1 MFENPEKLFIIF
13 VIALLIFGP
22 SKLAGMGATIGRTIR
37 EFRNAVRGAQETFS
51 MTEDSYEPTDGPATL
66 PDPGPQSGVTLG
78 GGATSGETGSV
89 DSWTREEGTVAVLE
103 SSGGARE
110 GPDDLSSLVSEPTAH
125 DLRESFK
132 RVASGSG

>member
-51 MTEDSYEPTDGPATL
+51 MSEDQYGTPGESISLPEPVAPVGVS
-66 PDPGPQSGVTLG
+66 PGIGTPVSSGQENGEASSGSAARVVG
-78 GGATSGETGSV
+78 GGEI
-89 DSWTREEGTVAVLE
+89 DEI
-103 SSGGARE
+103 
-110 GPDDLSSLVSEPTAH
+110 SSLVSEPTAQA
-125 DLRESFK
+125 LRENLAK
-132 RVASGSG
+132 AR

>member
-1 MFENPEKLFIIF
+1 MRMFENPEKLFIIF

-51 MTEDSYEPTDGPATL
+51 MTEDSYEPTDGPAAL
-66 PDPGPQSGVTLG
+66 PDPGPHSGVTLG
-78 GGATSGETGSV
+78 GAATSGEPGSV
-89 DSWTREEGTVAVLE
+89 DSWTGEEGAVVVLE
-103 SSGGARE
+103 SSADARE
-110 GPDDLSSLVSEPTAH
+110 GPDEFSSLVSEPTAH

-132 RVASGSG
+132 RVASG